1 MVEALNYTL
10 VVKAFGITDWTLKFG
25 EIAYRDSVAQA
36 GTGTASAAILINRTT
51 SSGRETI
58 GT

>member
-1 MVEALNYTL
+1 MGVSMKPTCPISFIT
-10 VVKAFGITDWTLKFG
+10 KAFMTSFPPMARSVGL
-25 EIAYRDSVAQA
+25 VAQA